1 MSLNTVWKNL
11 KNESTTQNVLMTVS
25 DIIKFYIRG
34 RININPEYQRN
45 YRWSNEQK
53 SKFIES
59 ILLKYPIPPIIAI
72 QEENADGLPNFEII
86 DGVQRISSILEFV
99 EEDIPEEK
107 RVKNQNEK
115 LKSLI
120 GADIFKEINGKT
132 WKDFKNENFD
142 FTFEASSILFIN
154 FNSPKAL
161 IKYDVF
167 ERLNTSSTPLSPQ
180 EVRNSILALKGKD
193 DFVTISNEIKK
204 ISGFIGPANL
214 AKRQDMEFFLEF
226 SLIKH
231 YQEYEEQIE
240 EEIKEYIKIST
251 ADKNRHFD
259 LLLTTYSKILD
270 INVFLEDVQDYK
282 EFLKLNEGL
291 DFKKYGEDKNE
302 TSGLP
307 IKFFFEILSF
317 LYFKNKEIINK
328 DFYKR
333 YFSKNYHHIT
343 KELLKTNNPNA
354 RARFELAKKIV
365 QEYTGN
371 ELFNI

>member
-1 MSLNTVWKNL
+1 MSLNTAWKSL
-11 KNESTTQNVLMTVS
+11 KNESTTQNVLMTIS
-25 DIIKFYIRG
+25 DIIKFYNRG

-59 ILLKYPIPPIIAI
+59 VLLKYPIPPIIAI
-72 QEENADGLPNFEII
+72 QEETDDGLPNFEII

-99 EEDIPEEK
+99 EDDVPKEK

-115 LKSLI
+115 LKTII

-132 WKDFKNENFD
+132 WKDFKNEDFD

-154 FNSPKAL
+154 FNSPKEL

-180 EVRNSILALKGKD
+180 EIRNSILALKGKK
-193 DFVTISNEIKK
+193 DFLIISNEINKL
-204 ISGFIGPANL
+204 STFIGTANL

-231 YQEYEEQIE
+231 YKEYSEQIE
-240 EEIKEYIKIST
+240 NEIKEYIKINT
-251 ADKNRHFD
+251 TDKNKHFD

-270 INVFLEDVQDYK
+270 VNIFFNDVEDYK
-282 EFLKLNEGL
+282 EFLKLNKGL
-291 DFKKYGEDKNE
+291 EFKKYDEDKNI

-317 LYFKNKEIINK
+317 FYFKDKEIINK
-328 DFYKR
+328 NFYKR
-333 YFSKNYHHIT
+333 YFSKNYHYIT

-354 RARFELAKKIV
+354 KSRFELAKKLV
-365 QEYTGN
+365 EEYTDN